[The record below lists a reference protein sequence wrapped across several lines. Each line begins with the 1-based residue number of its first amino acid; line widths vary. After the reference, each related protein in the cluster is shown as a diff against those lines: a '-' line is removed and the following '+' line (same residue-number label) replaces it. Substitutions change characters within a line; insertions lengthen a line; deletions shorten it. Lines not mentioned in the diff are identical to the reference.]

1 MEKSENSNNVSMI
14 KKFIPILIGIIVVFF
29 LIIIV
34 AAGAKSCSKP
44 SNNYK
49 GTQSKMVS
57 AAKKYYKSH
66 GDELPGKGES
76 KTITA
81 TELAEKGE
89 MKPLL
94 KYLKDTSCEGKVNVY
109 NNGGKYLLVP
119 DLVCAEYK
127 TKHLIDAIKEDSLV
141 DTNTIS
147 NDATTAPANS
157 KVSIGKDYVSGLY
170 LENGVYVFKGKN
182 PNNYFTMGGL
192 KWRILSIEADGT
204 IRLLKVNQEKR
215 NSYWDTK
222 YNTDANR
229 SYGINDYK
237 NSKILEKMNSEYEKF
252 KDENKTHLA
261 PHSVC
266 IGRRSAT
273 TISKD
278 RSIDC
283 SEVLTNQYIGLPS
296 ISDYAN
302 ASLDENCLNITDG
315 SCSNY
320 NYLTEILVESWTA
333 TGLADNTYSVYFV
346 NGGIAMYDE
355 ARKALPYNWVIA
367 IKGDE
372 LYASG
377 NGTSEKPY
385 TINK

>member
-1 MEKSENSNNVSMI
+1 MEKTNNNVSI
-14 KKFIPILIGIIVVFF
+14 AKKFMPILIGIVVVFF
-29 LIIIV
+29 LIIII
-34 AAGAKSCSKP
+34 AACAKSCSKP
-44 SNNYK
+44 NSNFK

-57 AAKKYYKSH
+57 AAKSYYKNH
-66 GDELPGKGES
+66 GDELPSKGES

-81 TELAEKGE
+81 NELAEKGV
-89 MKPLL
+89 MKPLS
-94 KYLKDTSCEGKVNVY
+94 KYLKDTSCEGKVNIY
-109 NNGGKYLLVP
+109 NNGGKYLFVP

-127 TKHLIDAIKEDSLV
+127 TEHLKDAIIKDSLV
-141 DTNTIS
+141 DTNTKATN
-147 NDATTAPANS
+147 NDVTTPSNS
-157 KVSIGKDYVSGLY
+157 KVTIGGDYISGLY
-170 LENGVYVFKGKN
+170 LENDIYIFKGKD
-182 PNNYFTMGGL
+182 PNNYFSLGGL

-204 IRLLKVNQEKR
+204 IRLLKINQEKR

-222 YNTDANR
+222 YNSDANR
-229 SYGINDYK
+229 SYGVNDYK

-266 IGRRSAT
+266 VGRRSSTMVA
-273 TISKD
+273 KD

-283 SEVLTNQYIGLPS
+283 SEILTNQYIGLPS

-302 ASLDENCLNITDG
+302 ASLDENCNNITDG
-315 SCSNY
+315 ACSNY

-333 TGLADNTYSVYFV
+333 TALADNTYSVYFV

-372 LYASG
+372 LYVSG

-385 TINK
+385 TIGK